1 MREIDTPPHE
11 RGKENVLKMSI
22 FFLFL
27 FFWIEEKIIGVG
39 SVIHKLFSFFPPSC
53 LCRTNL
59 ASDYK
64 TLLFNSKNARP
75 KISNKILPR
84 EILLQMSYAEGGGG
98 RGREEGE
105 DRC

>member
-1 MREIDTPPHE
+1 M
-11 RGKENVLKMSI
+11 
-22 FFLFL
+22 
-27 FFWIEEKIIGVG
+27 G
-39 SVIHKLFSFFPPSC
+39 SVIHKFFSFFPPSC

-84 EILLQMSYAEGGGG
+84 EILLQMSYAEGGEGG
-98 RGREEGE
+98 GGGKVLNLHFKSFFLGYALEIITKKWSSQGHHTR
-105 DRC
+105 

>member
-1 MREIDTPPHE
+1 M
-11 RGKENVLKMSI
+11 KMSI
-22 FFLFL
+22 FFF

-53 LCRTNL
+53 PCRTNL

-98 RGREEGE
+98 RRGRIGVKSSL
-105 DRC
+105 